1 MSLSYITHIQPT
13 WYSISIIHWFLG
25 EPRFVCIYYSL
36 AWCSCCDWKVKSL
49 ITWSNNANWD
59 LPATNRTWSRQTD
72 DYIKPEQLS
81 SFTNSCLGAAYEKQS
96 ILCKHRVIC
105 EWTLKNTSSEELID
119 FCFKCHSISPL
130 IGKQVNSLYFYPWFI
145 MCPIFRILPKPG
157 III

>member
-1 MSLSYITHIQPT
+1 MLVYFYNTLI
-13 WYSISIIHWFLG
+13 LG

-36 AWCSCCDWKVKSL
+36 AWCSCCDWKVESL

-145 MCPIFRILPKPG
+145 MCLIFRILPKPG

>member
-13 WYSISIIHWFLG
+13 CYSISIIHWFLG